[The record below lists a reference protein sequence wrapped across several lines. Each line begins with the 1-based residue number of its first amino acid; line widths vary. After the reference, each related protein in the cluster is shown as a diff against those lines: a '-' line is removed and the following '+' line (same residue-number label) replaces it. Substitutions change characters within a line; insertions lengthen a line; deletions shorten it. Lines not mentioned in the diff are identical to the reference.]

1 METTTPGD
9 GLRRFVTAPLRVQ
22 TYKRFLYLLLAFPL
36 GMLYFVGFTVGSSTG
51 VSLLVTLVGVPIL
64 LATLA
69 ATTAAAGLE
78 AKLSRV
84 LLDRETPVPP
94 LLSLPSEW
102 DTVDSYVASVR
113 QFVAEPTTWTSV
125 AVVLVK
131 FVFGQIAFFVLTAGG
146 VTVVALL
153 SAPLLYD
160 DPEFSYRAGSYVVT
174 SLPEALA
181 LAGLGL
187 VGLLVVCNVWNALA
201 TAGGVVTDAL
211 LSVGRERETT

>member
-64 LATLA
+64 LATLV
-69 ATTAAAGLE
+69 ATTAVAGLE

-102 DTVDSYVASVR
+102 DTGDGYVASVR

-131 FVFGQIAFFVLTAGG
+131 FVFGQIAFFALTVGG
-146 VTVVALL
+146 VTVGALL

-160 DPEFSYRAGSYVVT
+160 DPDFSYQAGSYAVT

-201 TAGGVVTDAL
+201 TAGGILTDAL